1 MKVTR
6 ERALLGVLTVV
17 VVIMYVQMH
26 LTTAARFHGGGRA
39 WQMLLASS

>member
-1 MKVTR
+1 MKLTR

-26 LTTAARFHGGGRA
+26 LTTAARFHAGGRA
-39 WQMLLASS
+39 CPTFIATS